1 MRVGI
6 TCRIIETLEYE
17 EIRDA
22 VSHDLISFC
31 NTQKAHP
38 ILIPNNLDFLS
49 KYMGNLDLL
58 VLSGGNDLSHLIE
71 KNSKTYLYSQKR
83 DEVEF
88 KLIEIAIKKNIPI
101 LGICRGMQLINTYFG
116 GEISSISSSTHVSK
130 KHKSKPANIQ

>member
-38 ILIPNNLDFLS
+38 ILIPNNLAFLS
-49 KYMGNLDLL
+49 KSQVSAAKPITSLG
-58 VLSGGNDLSHLIE
+58 LIE
-71 KNSKTYLYSQKR
+71 L
-83 DEVEF
+83 
-88 KLIEIAIKKNIPI
+88 
-101 LGICRGMQLINTYFG
+101 
-116 GEISSISSSTHVSK
+116 
-130 KHKSKPANIQ
+130 